1 MSKFCINCGQEITE
15 EVSFCVNC
23 GQKVNN
29 EEKDVTNIKTS
40 NNINKKSKVAAGL
53 LAIFL
58 GSFGVHNF
66 YLGYTNKAVAQLLIT
81 VLSCGALSFVSGT
94 WALVEGIMILTGSIS
109 VDAEGNALG
118 E

>member
-1 MSKFCINCGQEITE
+1 MSKFCINCGQEINE

-23 GQKVNN
+23 GERVNN
-29 EEKDVTNIKTS
+29 EDKETTSVKTS
-40 NNINKKSKVAAGL
+40 NNINKKSKITAGL

-66 YLGYTNKAVAQLLIT
+66 YLGYTKKAVAQLLIT
-81 VLSCGALSFVSGT
+81 VLSFGSLSFISST
-94 WALVEGIMILTGSIS
+94 WSLVEGVMILVGNINEDATG
-109 VDAEGNALG
+109 NPLG

>member
-66 YLGYTNKAVAQLLIT
+66 YLGYTKKAIAQLLIT
-81 VLSCGALSFVSGT
+81 LLSFGSLSFISST
-94 WALVEGIMILTGSIS
+94 WGLVEGVMILVGNIN
-109 VDAEGNALG
+109 VDGFGNPLG